1 MDLPSAP
8 ALIWFC
14 DPSAF
19 WDASISLP
27 WGALAKRNMHCQ
39 AGRKHWEAIFIH
51 VVTSG
56 SLREWQLIFLVKPT
70 WKIVSWQFGDIHVP
84 LGHFQVLMAS
94 WHNHGSWSCHPSS
107 ATSATLFS
115 LGRHWGIWS
124 YQRKASVKVC
134 FSGILSNS
142 TILRWQILLHG
153 FFSHHTKIFRAL
165 WNWKSPREHYP
176 LEENFIFGR

>member
-1 MDLPSAP
+1 MQAFPSPGELWQKETCTARQGESTGKQFLSTWLPV
-8 ALIWFC
+8 
-14 DPSAF
+14 D
-19 WDASISLP
+19 P
-27 WGALAKRNMHCQ
+27 WGNDS
-39 AGRKHWEAIFIH
+39 W
-51 VVTSG
+51 
-56 SLREWQLIFLVKPT
+56 FLVKPT